1 MNLYQKLLNIEE
13 NANDVH
19 DILKGYYDLI
29 PCPMALINGNYDVV
43 SYFVLNETIADDF
56 FNITTKT
63 GHWNVELI
71 SYVTEHF
78 LNSHEDKTIFEFQG
92 RRRLFYKIKRDEIV
106 LGYLAIL
113 ETETPLEQLNQEVLF
128 HFVKSLGKRLNE
140 MENTHSISSTISFL
154 SSLLNNSIPDED
166 IMKEKIKEDGID
178 VSNVDQFLL
187 ISLNDLKRGR
197 YHSFEKEVN
206 HIFENAVLLYK
217 DRYLLVFQH
226 GLKAK
231 KSILDFLQ
239 RNHVTAILSNPLP
252 SMFLLSDF
260 YRINLR
266 LLKLLEN
273 INKDQYY
280 FEERDY
286 YYLLPILEIEN
297 EKMLA
302 SIVHPDIK
310 RLWEYDI
317 RTNNDYCKTL
327 FVYLTNGKSLTETG
341 EVLCFHKNTIG
352 YRINQI
358 KEIIQND
365 LNDWKDNMN
374 YLSSLSVVEYL
385 KNRD

>member
-29 PCPMALINGNYDVV
+29 PCPMALINENYDVV

-56 FNITTKT
+56 FNTTTKT

-92 RRRLFYKIKRDEIV
+92 RRRLFYKIKKDDIV

-128 HFVKSLGKRLNE
+128 HLVKSLGKRLSE
-140 MENTHSISSTISFL
+140 MESTHSLSSTISFL
-154 SSLLNNSIPDED
+154 SSLLNNSISDED
-166 IMKEKIKEDGID
+166 IMEEKIKEDGID
-178 VSNVDQFLL
+178 ISNVNQFLV

-197 YHSFEKEVN
+197 YHSFEREVN
-206 HIFENAVLLYK
+206 RIFEDCLLLYK
-217 DRYLLVFQH
+217 DRYLLVFGH
-226 GLKAK
+226 EFKVDK
-231 KSILDFLQ
+231 TILEFLE
-239 RNHVTAILSNPLP
+239 RNKVTAILSNPLP
-252 SMFLLSDF
+252 SLFLLSDY
-260 YRINLR
+260 YRINIK

-280 FEERDY
+280 FEEIEC
-286 YYLLPILEIEN
+286 YYLLPILEIKN
-297 EKMLA
+297 DKMLV

-310 RLWEYDI
+310 RLWDYDV

-327 FVYLTNGKSLTETG
+327 FVYLTNGKSLMETG

-358 KEIIQND
+358 KDIIQND
-365 LNDWKDNMN
+365 LSDWKDNMN

>member
-29 PCPMALINGNYDVV
+29 PCPMALINENYDVV

-56 FNITTKT
+56 FNTTTKT

-92 RRRLFYKIKRDEIV
+92 RRRLFYKIKKDEIV

-128 HFVKSLGKRLNE
+128 HLVKSLGKRLSE
-140 MENTHSISSTISFL
+140 MESTHSLSSTISFL
-154 SSLLNNSIPDED
+154 SSLLNNSISDED
-166 IMKEKIKEDGID
+166 IMEEKIKEDGID
-178 VSNVDQFLL
+178 ISNVNQFLI

-197 YHSFEKEVN
+197 YHSFEREVN
-206 HIFENAVLLYK
+206 RIFEDCLLLYK
-217 DRYLLVFQH
+217 DRYLLVFGH
-226 GLKAK
+226 EFKVDK
-231 KSILDFLQ
+231 TILEFLE
-239 RNHVTAILSNPLP
+239 RNKVTAILSNPLP
-252 SMFLLSDF
+252 SLFLLPDY
-260 YRINLR
+260 YRINIK
-266 LLKLLEN
+266 LLKLLEK

-280 FEERDY
+280 FEESEY

-297 EKMLA
+297 DKMLV

-310 RLWEYDI
+310 RLWDYDV

-327 FVYLTNGKSLTETG
+327 FVYLTNGKSLMETG

-358 KEIIQND
+358 KDIIQND
-365 LNDWKDNMN
+365 LSDWKDNMN

>member
-13 NANDVH
+13 NAIDVH

-29 PCPMALINGNYDVV
+29 PCPMALINENYDVV

-56 FNITTKT
+56 FNTTTKS

-78 LNSHEDKTIFEFQG
+78 LNNHEDKTIFEFQG
-92 RRRLFYKIKRDEIV
+92 RRRLFYKIKKDGIV

-113 ETETPLEQLNQEVLF
+113 ETKTPLEQLNQEVLF
-128 HFVKSLGKRLNE
+128 HLVKSLGKRLNE

-154 SSLLNNSIPDED
+154 SSLLNNSISDED
-166 IMKEKIKEDGID
+166 IMKEKIKEDEID
-178 VSNVDQFLL
+178 VNNVDQFLL

-226 GLKAK
+226 ELKTE

-260 YRINLR
+260 YRINLS

-297 EKMLA
+297 EKMLV

-310 RLWEYDI
+310 RLWDYDI

-327 FVYLTNGKSLTETG
+327 FVYLTNGKSLMETG
-341 EVLCFHKNTIG
+341 DALCFHKNTIG